1 MNKLL
6 KILSNIKFKFSC
18 CSQSSCSMNDEDNKS
33 YDYYT
38 GKEKQFVACCHGSDD
53 PLCDKC
59 KNLK

>member
-1 MNKLL
+1 
-6 KILSNIKFKFSC
+6 
-18 CSQSSCSMNDEDNKS
+18 MNDEDNKS
-33 YDYYT
+33 IDYDYYT